1 MRVIFAKEM
10 KKPGEVLDFPLNC
23 VKIANNKSS
32 SVPARFECAPK
43 KERRSELL

>member
-23 VKIANNKSS
+23 AKIANNKSS
-32 SVPARFECAPK
+32 YVPATF
-43 KERRSELL
+43 

>member
-23 VKIANNKSS
+23 AKIANNNHLMF
-32 SVPARFECAPK
+32 RRHFECAPK